1 VSLPRIRDR
10 KHFHPD
16 LRSASVLVPGH
27 LITKRT
33 LPVVRRL
40 SGVMRGSSRAQ
51 VHEIVPGVSVRVFR
65 PRVPSAVPGPAL
77 LWIHGGGYVVGTAAQ
92 DDKLCSRFADEVGL
106 TVASVDYRLAPEFPF
121 PTPAEDCY
129 AALQWL
135 AARGDIDA
143 ARIAIGGASAGG
155 GLAATAAT
163 FAHDRGEITPA
174 LQLLVYPM
182 LDDRTA
188 TPNTLHRLWD
198 ATSNRFGWSS
208 YIGSAAPADVA
219 PARRADLTGLPPAWI
234 GVGSLDLF
242 CEEDEVYAKRLE
254 EAGVAVTFT
263 VIPGAFHGFDAIM
276 SSDVGRDFFD
286 QQCAALRKALKT
298 Q

>member
-1 VSLPRIRDR
+1 MFARIRDR
-10 KHFHPD
+10 KQFHPD
-16 LRSASVLVPGH
+16 LRSASVLIPGH

-33 LPVVRRL
+33 LPVVRTLSRL
-40 SGVMRGSSRAQ
+40 VRGSSRAQ
-51 VHEIVPGVSVRVFR
+51 VHEVVPGVSVRVFR

-77 LWIHGGGYVVGTAAQ
+77 LWIHGGGYVIGTAAQ
-92 DDKLCSRFADEVGL
+92 DDKMCQRFADDVGL
-106 TVASVDYRLAPEFPF
+106 TVASVEYRLAPEFPF

-135 AARGDIDA
+135 AARGDVDA
-143 ARIAIGGASAGG
+143 ARIAVGGASAGG
-155 GLAATAAT
+155 GLAATVAT

-219 PARRADLTGLPPAWI
+219 PARRADVSGLPPAWI

-242 CEEDEVYAKRLE
+242 REEDEVYAKRLE

-276 SSDVGRDFFD
+276 PSDVGRDFFD
-286 QQCAALRKALKT
+286 QQCAALREALKV